1 MIASRSTIYTMHGVA
16 PNVDPRRFI
25 YRNISDER
33 SFRAILS
40 ARTPFVSLAES
51 LAGRGDALTIDDATR
66 ASADAALLARK
77 LGHQVTLFV
86 NPGQVDPPVP
96 YSFNLL
102 SVLMD
107 RLTARSVNLDGQ
119 TLKAR
124 TPAER
129 DAVRERVKS
138 RLREIETETERNAL
152 IARLALQW
160 GGVDLS
166 MPDFLETLTTSELE
180 QLRDSGVDIQNHGWT
195 HRCHRRHTA
204 EESQRE
210 IDSGKQ
216 WLLDRLGV
224 TADLFAVPFGDVLP
238 PEGVD
243 CTHWLTADYRLP
255 RGQIGQ
261 TVWNRETLHADPAPR
276 AFDRVRSRARGLI
289 RRATRRFQRYGQ
301 TNRRSGLR

>member
-1 MIASRSTIYTMHGVA
+1 MIATRSTIYTMHGVA

-33 SFRAILS
+33 RFREILS
-40 ARTPFVSLAES
+40 TRPAFVPLTES

-66 ASADAALLARK
+66 ASADAALLARR
-77 LGHQVTLFV
+77 LGHEVTLFV
-86 NPGQVDPPVP
+86 NPGQVDPPIP

-107 RLTARSVNLDGQ
+107 RLKARSVNLDGK

-124 TPAER
+124 TPADR
-129 DAVRERVKS
+129 DAIRKRIKT
-138 RLREIETETERNAL
+138 RLREIEREAERNAL

-160 GGVDLS
+160 GDVDLR
-166 MPDFLETLTTSELE
+166 MPHFLQTLTTAELE

-195 HRCHRRHTA
+195 HRCHSRHSA

-210 IDSGKQ
+210 IDTGRQ

-238 PEGVD
+238 PAGVD
-243 CTHWLTADYRLP
+243 CRHWLTADYRLP

-261 TVWNRETLHADPAPR
+261 TVWNRETLQADPAPR
-276 AFDRVRSRARGLI
+276 AFDQVRSSARGFI
-289 RRATRRFQRYGQ
+289 RRARRRFQHYSQ
-301 TNRRSGLR
+301 ANRRSGLR